1 MDKMKIRGVQFSSGR
16 ICHYF
21 QVSNDELLIT
31 IDCDLGNLIVT
42 EKELLSYLQ
51 SRNSLKGN
59 IESPNSAEVKPEA
72 ESAASREHN
81 TESFQLL
88 CDLFLEVISACENK
102 FVIDTKSYKR
112 KINELRSATKNIS

>member
-1 MDKMKIRGVQFSSGR
+1 MDKQNCSICGRHWSKTTLVNGVCKSCASKIV
-16 ICHYF
+16 
-21 QVSNDELLIT
+21 
-31 IDCDLGNLIVT
+31 
-42 EKELLSYLQ
+42 
-51 SRNSLKGN
+51 
-59 IESPNSAEVKPEA
+59 
-72 ESAASREHN
+72 ESAPSASDN